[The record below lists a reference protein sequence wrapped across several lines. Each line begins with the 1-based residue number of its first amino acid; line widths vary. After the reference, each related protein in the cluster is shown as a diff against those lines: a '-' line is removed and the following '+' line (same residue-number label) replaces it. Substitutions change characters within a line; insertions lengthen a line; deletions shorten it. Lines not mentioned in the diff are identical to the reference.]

1 MRKMVPLSIC
11 MPSLPLYKEE
21 IDFKQQEGGE
31 ALLQKMVGI
40 NGFGMIIFPDRPNVC
55 LEEAEKDETEKES

>member
-1 MRKMVPLSIC
+1 MFHAKDGTLINLYAL
-11 MPSLPLYKEE
+11 LPLYKEE

-55 LEEAEKDETEKES
+55 LEEDTKTEE